1 MGLVS
6 HPQSYSRRCSI
17 SISTYL
23 SSQRQVSQDPIHL
36 TSSPSASAEVK
47 RPQKSLNRVCH
58 PGSRAEAKND
68 VNLDASLLTRS
79 FFTSAHCTAVCAT
92 VIMNIAV
99 MAKRTKLFRVLF
111 FVTVQKWFNTMVR
124 DVMTYW
130 ISQYMYTVAK
140 YTTVYIP
147 EKWLRPIHFESG
159 LSAWART

>member
-1 MGLVS
+1 MQPRHGLNY
-6 HPQSYSRRCSI
+6 PICYNISRSEGWI
-17 SISTYL
+17 SQKKVHGYRTT
-23 SSQRQVSQDPIHL
+23 L
-36 TSSPSASAEVK
+36 TNNPSARMDVN
-47 RPQKSLNRVCH
+47 RPQKSLNKVCQL
-58 PGSRAEAKND
+58 GSRTEAINA
-68 VNLDASLLTRS
+68 VILEASLLIRS
-79 FFTSAHCTAVCAT
+79 VLTAAHCTAVCAT

-159 LSAWART
+159 LSAWPRT